1 MSDAGATILAA
12 AVILGAAW
20 YVLAD
25 PAAELDADW
34 INQAAEDDTA
44 PDFQD
49 YGNRVTEQVS
59 GFYEGN
65 EDMNAISNLA
75 AFLKAIRYGEG
86 TSGADGYRTLF
97 GGDLFQSF
105 DAHPAQLGWPGVRLS
120 SDMCANAGFGPG
132 CVSTAAGAYQIN
144 RPTWARLVRI
154 IGPGDF
160 SPARQDEAA
169 MQLIREKGAL
179 ADVYAGRVALAV
191 NKCRKVWASLPGAGY
206 GQHEV
211 SQAAFNQRFT
221 NAGGV
226 IA

>member
-1 MSDAGATILAA
+1 MTNTGAAVVAAMILA
-12 AVILGAAW
+12 GAAW
-20 YVLAD
+20 IALRDQGAGI
-25 PAAELDADW
+25 DADW
-34 INQAAEDDTA
+34 INQAAEPDYA
-44 PDFQD
+44 PDLQD
-49 YGNRVTEQVS
+49 YGNRVSEEVT
-59 GFYEGN
+59 GFFE
-65 EDMNAISNLA
+65 EDQDMNSFSNLA

-97 GGDLFQSF
+97 GGDLFESF

-120 SDMCANAGFGPG
+120 NDMCANAGFGPG
-132 CVSTAAGAYQIN
+132 CVSTAAGAFQIN

-169 MQLIREKGAL
+169 IQLIREKGAL

-211 SQAAFNQRFT
+211 SQAAFNQRFI

-226 IA
+226 LA

>member
-1 MSDAGATILAA
+1 MNDAGATILAA

-34 INQAAEDDTA
+34 INQAAEPDQA
-44 PDFQD
+44 PDFED
-49 YGNRVTEQVS
+49 YGNRVTEQVT
-59 GFYEGN
+59 GFFEGN

-86 TSGADGYRTLF
+86 TSGNDGYRTLF
-97 GGDLFQSF
+97 GGDLFESF

-120 SDMCANAGFGPG
+120 NDMCRNAGFGPG
-132 CVSTAAGAYQIN
+132 CVSTAAGAFQIN

-169 MQLIREKGAL
+169 IQLIREKGAL

-211 SQAAFNQRFT
+211 SQSAFNQRFT